1 MTSAFFRDQK
11 WNIGS
16 ELAFSVQWMLLLSVI
31 VLMLVNLKKKIDFID
46 LIILILLW
54 IKFGL
59 NLLDF
64 EEVRFTQGLVANIY
78 YYGLNSFSIL
88 TFQIMINTV
97 TDLKFSFPMTIAVL
111 IIIQFG
117 EMRIINPGLLPIY
130 DLFLQNQYVILTN
143 FFQNFIALIFIWMIL
158 SFFKN

>member
-1 MTSAFFRDQK
+1 
-11 WNIGS
+11 
-16 ELAFSVQWMLLLSVI
+16 
-31 VLMLVNLKKKIDFID
+31 MLVNLKKKIDVID

-88 TFQIMINTV
+88 TF
-97 TDLKFSFPMTIAVL
+97 
-111 IIIQFG
+111 
-117 EMRIINPGLLPIY
+117 
-130 DLFLQNQYVILTN
+130 
-143 FFQNFIALIFIWMIL
+143 
-158 SFFKN
+158 